1 MTYLQIYTRET
12 SKKSMTKDSYTQKFQ
27 LPVRAKES
35 IVTEEECQPEL
46 ISPDDIRIRQVL
58 IHGED
63 KVPSKFG
70 FN

>member
-1 MTYLQIYTRET
+1 
-12 SKKSMTKDSYTQKFQ
+12 MTKDSYTQKFQ